1 MSTQPAPKRHSEIE
15 PEIRPELNV
24 IQGGGQSTPD
34 RADLRGVKTAQDLGN
49 QERKFGVIQGGG
61 ESTPDRANLKDVE
74 ELAPQAQWADKT
86 TPDGG
91 SKKGSRITGV
101 LKGLKKR
108 SPMVLIIGTIIG
120 GGSIFTILFS
130 PSTLLLQM
138 RNTLLDKFNDQVAA
152 MDVRSV
158 YILSKKIDN
167 DITSGACGKITIR
180 CKMKAMSNKQVK
192 KLERAEIT
200 VNGKST
206 LFGNYV
212 KAKSFTYKGKEYGPT
227 ELKKAIRTDPDFRRA
242 MMKGYNPRFAAFSD
256 AIFEKFAQRV
266 KVTKERNI
274 DGTQSKEQMNEQLVD
289 VASGD
294 AGARLNANVAVEED
308 DNGNKH
314 YYDISSDP
322 RKEISQQ
329 EYDEILE
336 KSKKVDIEIQKQKEV
351 AEIGKSSLKRSAK
364 AVLTSTALGLGAV
377 DSACSGYT
385 IIRAASFAAKYLG
398 SLQTLRLTHS
408 FYNSTDAL
416 LALAAQ
422 PSVIEFWGDKL
433 MNHPNADGHTATD
446 NAYRYAA
453 FGDTNIIPTNSDI
466 GQGLSL
472 AGGGINSSSSGNTTA
487 ELSEKEADRVLIND
501 ETLRYVNGQTL
512 SSNVFGQ
519 ILAFIGDGNATT
531 DKIDGACKFVKS
543 GWGQTILFG
552 TAIVGAVVAFFS
564 GGASLGWGIAVQ
576 TAVNIAMGIAIATL
590 TPKLVAL
597 AAGRLINGSENSN
610 EMGSALVSGAG
621 SYNDLVS
628 QTRALP
634 ALTTEDAVEYNELA
648 MDVQQQYAA
657 VDRLERSPLDPTSK
671 NTFVGS
677 IVASYLPYFSKLS
690 SVGGG
695 IVSTLGVAQSSLM
708 SLISPVSKAVTNNKE
723 QYTVCQDYEYTE
735 RDLATTPFCNL
746 RHGFDAETLAIDP
759 EDVLDYMK
767 PYMNEETGEPL
778 SDDNDYAKYI
788 KNCIERTVSIGGF
801 TEDNNNKGDECIQ
814 GKGGADEQ
822 KYRMFRLAYFD
833 QSILAGM
840 DDENTPEPV
849 SNDTGTVVPDGKW
862 TNPAPF
868 DYRISN
874 PYGPNHT
881 GIDLAGRGSFVSA
894 CSGTIKSIGN
904 HGDSNGRDG
913 DPKTNI
919 IVIDCGSG
927 ITTKYMH
934 YYYSTLAP
942 GISIGAK
949 VTAGQ
954 KLADVGNQGNST
966 GPHLHYQ
973 VEQNGQIIDP
983 AKFMQKMGVTF

>member
-1 MSTQPAPKRHSEIE
+1 MVGTQ
-15 PEIRPELNV
+15 
-24 IQGGGQSTPD
+24 TPD
-34 RADLRGVKTAQDLGN
+34 SKQEQDDAYNPERLHAAEQFPENYAAKGIDEAEAYANSQNQGASATADKDGGKEPTSNIAGVKDKEERGSGSTWNNKVTGEGN
-49 QERKFGVIQGGG
+49 KSKGKGILKRFG
-61 ESTPDRANLKDVE
+61 
-74 ELAPQAQWADKT
+74 
-86 TPDGG
+86 
-91 SKKGSRITGV
+91 
-101 LKGLKKR
+101 KR
-108 SPMVLIIGTIIG
+108 SPLILIIGTIVG
-120 GGSIFTILFS
+120 GGSILTLLFS
-130 PSTLLLQM
+130 PSTILLQM

-152 MDVRSV
+152 MDVRSI

-167 DITSGACGKITIR
+167 DITSGACGKVTLR
-180 CKMKAMSNKQVK
+180 CKLKTMSSKQVK
-192 KLERAEIT
+192 KLEDAGFT
-200 VNGKST
+200 VNGKET
-206 LFGNYV
+206 VFGRV
-212 KAKSFTYKGKEYGPT
+212 KAKSFTYAGKEYGAPD
-227 ELKKAIRTDPDFRRA
+227 LKKAVRSDPEFRRA
-242 MMKGYNPRFAAFSD
+242 LMRGYNPRFAAFSD

-274 DGTQSKEQMNEQLVD
+274 DGTKTKEQMNQDMVD
-289 VASGD
+289 ISSGD
-294 AGARLNANVAVEED
+294 AGTRLNANVSVEED
-308 DNGNKH
+308 EEGNKH
-314 YYDISSDP
+314 YYDLSTDP
-322 RKEISQQ
+322 RREIPKT
-329 EYDEILE
+329 EYDKILKDTE
-336 KSKKVDIEIQKQKEV
+336 ATDVEIQKQKELQEV
-351 AEIGKSSLKRSAK
+351 GKSTVKSTAK
-364 AVLTSTALGLGAV
+364 KVLTSTALGLGAV

-385 IIRAASFAAKYLG
+385 IIRAAAFAAKYLG
-398 SLQTLRLTHS
+398 TLQTLRLYHS
-408 FYNSTDAL
+408 FNNSADSI

-422 PSVIEFWGDKL
+422 PNVIEFWGDKL

-446 NAYRYAA
+446 GAYRYPAY
-453 FGDTNIIPTNSDI
+453 GDLNVIPSNSNIGTNITNVKT
-466 GQGLSL
+466 QGLSEQD
-472 AGGGINSSSSGNTTA
+472 ANRVAINEETT
-487 ELSEKEADRVLIND
+487 RF
-501 ETLRYVNGQTL
+501 VNGQTL
-512 SSNVFGQ
+512 STGIFGQ
-519 ILAFIGDGNATT
+519 ILSFVGKGSSTT
-531 DKIDGACKFVKS
+531 DAVDSTCKFVKS

-552 TAIVGAVVAFFS
+552 TAIVGAVAAFFS
-564 GGASLGWGIAVQ
+564 GGATLGWGIAVQ
-576 TAVNIAMGIAIATL
+576 TAVNIAMGIAISTL

-597 AAGRLINGSENSN
+597 AAGHLINGSENSN
-610 EMGSALVSGAG
+610 EMGAALVSGAG
-621 SYNDLVS
+621 GYNDIIS

-634 ALTTEDAVEYNELA
+634 VVTADDAVEYNELS

-657 VDRLERSPLDPTSK
+657 VDRLDHSPLDPTNKS
-671 NTFVGS
+671 TFVGS
-677 IVASYLPYFSKLS
+677 IVSNYLPYLTKLS

-695 IVSTLGVAQSSLM
+695 VISTLGVAQSSLM
-708 SLISPVSKAVTNNKE
+708 SLISPVSKAASNTKE

-735 RDLATTPFCNL
+735 LNLATTPFCNL

-759 EDVLDYMK
+759 EDVLEYMK

-801 TEDNNNKGDECIQ
+801 TEDNPNKGDECIQ
-814 GKGGADEQ
+814 GKGGENEQ
-822 KYRMFRLAYFD
+822 KYRMFRLAFFD

-840 DDENTPEPV
+840 DDENTAEPV
-849 SNDTGTVVPDGKW
+849 SNDTGTVVPDGQW
-862 TNPAPF
+862 TNPATF

-913 DPKTNI
+913 DPATNI

-942 GISIGAK
+942 GISEGAQVK
-949 VTAGQ
+949 AGQ

>member
-1 MSTQPAPKRHSEIE
+1 MSTRTPTTENKPDSESEYNPGALKAAERFPEAYTSHGADQAEAFANDPKNASPKSE
-15 PEIRPELNV
+15 
-24 IQGGGQSTPD
+24 GQSTTGTTQQPD
-34 RADLRGVKTAQDLGN
+34 PSTNIKNAKEGEEKAPWEDKT
-49 QERKFGVIQGGG
+49 GGG
-61 ESTPDRANLKDVE
+61 
-74 ELAPQAQWADKT
+74 
-86 TPDGG
+86 
-91 SKKGSRITGV
+91 KKSSRLIGV
-101 LKGLKKR
+101 LKGLKRR
-108 SPMVLIIGTIIG
+108 SPMILIIGTIIG

-152 MDVRSV
+152 MDVRSI

-167 DITSGACGKITIR
+167 DITQGACGKITLM
-180 CKMKAMSNKQVK
+180 CKMKTMSSKQVK
-192 KLERAEIT
+192 KLEAAGIT
-200 VNGKST
+200 VNGKET
-206 LFGNYV
+206 LFGTRM
-212 KAKSFTYKGKEYGPT
+212 KAKSFTYNGKKYGPAD
-227 ELKKAIRTDPDFRRA
+227 LKKAVRTDPEFRRA

-266 KVTKERNI
+266 KITKERNI
-274 DGTQSKEQMNEQLVD
+274 DGTKTKEEMNQEMVE

-294 AGARLNANVAVEED
+294 AGTRLNANVAVEED

-314 YYDISSDP
+314 YYDLSTDP
-322 RKEISQQ
+322 RTEIP
-329 EYDEILE
+329 EAKYNEILE
-336 KSKKVDIEIQKQKEV
+336 NSKAADLEIQKQKELKD
-351 AEIGKSSLKRSAK
+351 IGKSTVKGTAK
-364 AVLTSTALGLGAV
+364 KILTATALGLGAV

-385 IIRAASFAAKYLG
+385 VIRAASFAAKYLG
-398 SLQTLRLTHS
+398 SLQTLRLYQS
-408 FYNSTDAL
+408 FNNSADSI

-422 PSVIEFWGDKL
+422 PSVIEFWGNKL

-446 NAYRYAA
+446 GAYRYPA
-453 FGDTNIIPTNSDI
+453 FGDTNIIPTNANI
-466 GQGLSL
+466 GANITDARTQGLS
-472 AGGGINSSSSGNTTA
+472 
-487 ELSEKEADRVLIND
+487 EADAERVAINE
-501 ETLRYVNGQTL
+501 ETTRYVNGQTL
-512 SSNVFGQ
+512 SAGVFGQ
-519 ILAFIGDGNATT
+519 ILSFVGKGSSTT
-531 DKIDGACKFVKS
+531 DAVDSTCKFVKS
-543 GWGQTILFG
+543 GWGQTIIFG
-552 TAIVGAVVAFFS
+552 TAIVGAVAAFFS
-564 GGASLGWGIAVQ
+564 GGATLGWGIAVQ

-610 EMGSALVSGAG
+610 EMGAALVSGAG

-628 QTRALP
+628 QTRAIP
-634 ALTTEDAVEYNELA
+634 AITPEDAVEYNEIA

-677 IVASYLPYFSKLS
+677 IVSNYLPYFSKLS

-735 RDLATTPFCNL
+735 RNLATTPFCNL
-746 RHGFDAETLAIDP
+746 RHGFDAATLAIDP
-759 EDVLDYMK
+759 EDVLNYMK

-788 KNCIERTVSIGGF
+788 KNCIDRTVSIGGF

-814 GKGGADEQ
+814 GKGGENEQ

-868 DYRISN
+868 NYRISN
-874 PYGPNHT
+874 PYGPNHD
-881 GIDLAGRGSFVSA
+881 GIDLAGRGTFVSA

-942 GISIGAK
+942 GISVGAK